1 MELAIN
7 NLIKMI
13 IAVIVIVLVVAALY
27 FAMKSY
33 IIPYFKGFGFE
44 LNYVLIKKIIIN

>member
-1 MELAIN
+1 MELTIN

-33 IIPYFKGFGFE
+33 IIPYFKGISFGIK
-44 LNYVLIKKIIIN
+44 YVLIKKMVIN